1 MNISGLVGD
10 TISFMYAVDF
20 EVEKTYFGSMEL
32 HSCRHDIKQIILNV
46 KLGEHGQFD
55 D

>member
-32 HSCRHDIKQIILNV
+32 HSCRQDIKEIIMNV
-46 KLGEHGQFD
+46 KIGENARLD